1 MFNIF
6 SYVMKYEN
14 LFFTI
19 MLCLFKQEKKNA
31 SKMLCGNCCGG
42 VKVKL
47 GVPFT

>member
-19 MLCLFKQEKKNA
+19 MLCLFKQEKKTLQKCYVETVVVA
-31 SKMLCGNCCGG
+31 LKSS
-42 VKVKL
+42 
-47 GVPFT
+47 